1 MKLLIVGAE
10 SAVGKELVK
19 QLQQRGVDHFAPEPG
34 RIDARDP
41 LSVAK
46 VITQCEPDQV
56 VNLASYRAGSQ
67 LAILEAE
74 KNLQECDAINHIQAS
89 VIAQVCDHLNIPLVH
104 LSSAYV
110 FNGDKKLGYNELD
123 VAKPVG
129 VYGATSLLGEEAIAK
144 VLSKHIIVR
153 TGWIFGA
160 GQDELIR
167 RWLTEAREA
176 EGAVTVLRRKF
187 SPTPV
192 EDVAR
197 VLMAISHQVDC
208 HANVWGVYH
217 YCGLETKRESEFVQH
232 VLKLAAQHNESIY
245 KLLDHLSLNLLR
257 ADPPEIANTTL
268 ATKKI
273 FDTFGIKQRSWHGS
287 LQALIKTLAKTP
299 EVRASEAA
307 VTKTQ
312 PDTSEAKV

>member
-1 MKLLIVGAE
+1 MKLLLVGAG
-10 SAVGKELVK
+10 SPVGMELIK
-19 QLQQRGVDHFAPEPG
+19 QLQQRGVEYFAPEPG
-34 RIDARDP
+34 RIDSRDP

-46 VITQCEPDQV
+46 VITQCAPDQV
-56 VNLASYRAGSQ
+56 INLASYRAGSQ

-74 KNLQECDAINHIQAS
+74 KNPQDCDAINHEQAS

-110 FNGDKKLGYNELD
+110 FNGDKKLGYSEQD
-123 VAKPVG
+123 ATKPVG
-129 VYGATSLLGEEAIAK
+129 VYGATSLSGEQAICG
-144 VLSKHIIVR
+144 VLEKHIIVR
-153 TGWIFGA
+153 TGWIFGQ

-167 RWLTEAREA
+167 RWIAEARAA
-176 EGAVTVLRRKF
+176 EGAVSVSRRKF

-197 VLMAISHQVDC
+197 VLMAIALQVDC
-208 HANVWGVYH
+208 HANVWGIYH
-217 YCGLETKRESEFVQH
+217 YCGLETKRESEFVQQ
-232 VLKLAAQHNESIY
+232 VLKLAAQHDESVY

-273 FDTFGIKQRSWHGS
+273 FDTFGIKQRSWNGS
-287 LQALIKTLAKTP
+287 LQNLIKSFYKP
-299 EVRASEAA
+299 ETRA
-307 VTKTQ
+307 
-312 PDTSEAKV
+312 

>member
-1 MKLLIVGAE
+1 MKLLIVGAG
-10 SAVGKELVK
+10 SPVGMELIK
-19 QLQQRGVDHFAPEPG
+19 QLQQRGVEYFAPEPG
-34 RIDARDP
+34 RIDPRDP

-46 VITQCEPDQV
+46 VITQCGPDQV
-56 VNLASYRAGSQ
+56 INLSSYRAGSQ

-74 KNLQECDAINHIQAS
+74 KNPQECDAINHAQAS

-110 FNGDKKLGYNELD
+110 FNGDKKLGYSEQD
-123 VAKPVG
+123 ATKPAG
-129 VYGATSLLGEEAIAK
+129 VYGATSLLGEQAICG
-144 VLSKHIIVR
+144 VLEKHIIVR
-153 TGWIFGA
+153 TGWIFGV

-167 RWLTEAREA
+167 RWIAEAREA
-176 EGAVTVLRRKF
+176 EGAVMVSRRKF

-197 VLMAISHQVDC
+197 VLMAIALQVDC
-208 HANVWGVYH
+208 HANVWGIYH
-217 YCGLETKRESEFVQH
+217 YCGLETKRESEFVQQ
-232 VLKLAAQHNESIY
+232 VLKLAALHDESIY

-273 FDTFGIKQRSWHGS
+273 FDTFGIKQRSWNGG
-287 LQALIKTLAKTP
+287 LQNLIKSLYKP
-299 EVRASEAA
+299 EARG
-307 VTKTQ
+307 
-312 PDTSEAKV
+312 

>member
-1 MKLLIVGAE
+1 MKLLLVGAG
-10 SAVGKELVK
+10 SPVGMELIK
-19 QLQQRGVDHFAPEPG
+19 QLQQRGVEYFAPEPG
-34 RIDARDP
+34 RIDSRDP

-46 VITQCEPDQV
+46 VITQCAPDQV
-56 VNLASYRAGSQ
+56 INLASYRAGSQ

-74 KNLQECDAINHIQAS
+74 KNPQDCDAINNEQAS

-110 FNGDKKLGYNELD
+110 FNGDKKLGYSEQD
-123 VAKPVG
+123 ATKPVG
-129 VYGATSLLGEEAIAK
+129 VYGATSLSGEQAICG
-144 VLSKHIIVR
+144 VLEKHIIVR
-153 TGWIFGA
+153 TGWIFGQ

-167 RWLTEAREA
+167 RWIAEARAA
-176 EGAVTVLRRKF
+176 EGAVSVSRRKF

-197 VLMAISHQVDC
+197 VLMAIALQVDC
-208 HANVWGVYH
+208 HANVWGIYH
-217 YCGLETKRESEFVQH
+217 YCGLETKRESEFVQQ
-232 VLKLAAQHNESIY
+232 VLKLAAQHDESVY

-273 FDTFGIKQRSWHGS
+273 FDTFGIKQRSWNGS
-287 LQALIKTLAKTP
+287 LQNLIKSFYKP
-299 EVRASEAA
+299 ETGA
-307 VTKTQ
+307 
-312 PDTSEAKV
+312 

>member
-1 MKLLIVGAE
+1 VKLLLVGAG
-10 SAVGKELVK
+10 SPVGMELIK
-19 QLQQRGVDHFAPEPG
+19 QLQQRGVEYFAPEPG
-34 RIDARDP
+34 RIDSRDP

-46 VITQCEPDQV
+46 VITQCAPDQV
-56 VNLASYRAGSQ
+56 INLASYRAGSQ

-74 KNLQECDAINHIQAS
+74 KNPQDCDAINNEQAS

-110 FNGDKKLGYNELD
+110 FNGDKKLGYSEQD
-123 VAKPVG
+123 ATKPVG
-129 VYGATSLLGEEAIAK
+129 VYGATSLSGEQAICG
-144 VLSKHIIVR
+144 VLEKHIIVR
-153 TGWIFGA
+153 TGWIFGQ

-167 RWLTEAREA
+167 RWIAEARAA
-176 EGAVTVLRRKF
+176 EGAVSVSRRKY

-197 VLMAISHQVDC
+197 VLMAIALQVDC
-208 HANVWGVYH
+208 HANVWGIYH
-217 YCGLETKRESEFVQH
+217 YCGLETKRESEFVQQ
-232 VLKLAAQHNESIY
+232 VLKLAAQHDESVY

-273 FDTFGIKQRSWHGS
+273 FDTFGIKQRSWNGS
-287 LQALIKTLAKTP
+287 LQNLIKSFYKP
-299 EVRASEAA
+299 ETRA
-307 VTKTQ
+307 
-312 PDTSEAKV
+312 